1 MNIFMQAWGLVLIGL
16 ILVQTLGSGGKQMGT
31 LLVILICVSLGT
43 VLLGYLKPVL
53 DFLQILH
60 SLSGVSSEMI
70 ATLLKITGIGLISEI
85 SALIC
90 ADAGCAAMGKSL
102 QLAGSGV
109 ILWLSLPLFTALAD
123 LLQQILGEL

>member
-1 MNIFMQAWGLVLIGL
+1 MQAWGLVLIGL
-16 ILVQTLGSGGKQMGT
+16 ILVPTLGSGGKQMGT

-53 DFLQILH
+53 DFLQILR
-60 SLSGVSSEMI
+60 SLSGVSSEMV

-109 ILWLSLPLFTALAD
+109 ILWLSLPLFTALAE

>member
-1 MNIFMQAWGLVLIGL
+1 MDIFLQAWGLVLIGL
-16 ILVQTLGSGGKQMGT
+16 ILVQTLGAGGKQMGT
-31 LLVILICVSLGT
+31 LLVILICVLLGT

-53 DFLQILH
+53 DFLDILR

-70 ATLLKITGIGLISEI
+70 TTLLKITGIGLITEI

-109 ILWLSLPLFTALAD
+109 ILWLSLPLFTTLVE
-123 LLQQILGEL
+123 LLQEILGEL

>member
-1 MNIFMQAWGLVLIGL
+1 MDIFLQAWGLVLIGL
-16 ILVQTLGSGGKQMGT
+16 ILVQALGAGGKQMGT
-31 LLVILICVSLGT
+31 LLIMLICVLLGM

-53 DFLQILH
+53 DFLDVLR

-70 ATLLKITGIGLISEI
+70 ATLLKITGIGIITEL

-90 ADAGCAAMGKSL
+90 ADAGCSALGKSL

-109 ILWLSLPLFTALAD
+109 ILWLSLPLFTALAE
-123 LLQQILGEL
+123 LLQEILGEL